1 MVRRK
6 NYKKI
11 IISLILIVLIV
22 TFLIFLY
29 FNNSS
34 SKNETKS
41 ETIENVTSLQN
52 DDNKYKSS
60 NITYQISDNILLSD
74 YKTINRFYYRVI
86 KDYQT
91 YLDTKDTFN
100 NILEVSEKDFENNF
114 MILVIIENMPV
125 NGLIFDNLSA
135 DDSSLTLNYVVNSS
149 DRDAQTGTSILVPN
163 DLYRDTINIEKTVPE
178 MKMTSYTN
186 IRELPKDY
194 SVEDAKKDNCLVIDM
209 KNHANYNLNNL
220 EDFIEKVKNKENA
233 EIRIYNYMGNDQIYI
248 YDITYS
254 NENKFFV
261 CEDRTRY
268 TSNKNNNSTYESYQ
282 INTDTITVAPSSIS
296 TTTLYTIEDEYES
309 LSFGIT
315 K

>member
-1 MVRRK
+1 M
-6 NYKKI
+6 KKI
-11 IISLILIVLIV
+11 IIFLILIVLIIGSLV
-22 TFLIFLY
+22 FLY

-34 SKNETKS
+34 SKNETETTS
-41 ETIENVTSLQN
+41 ENMEDVTSLQN
-52 DDNKYKSS
+52 DENKYKSS
-60 NITYQISDNILLSD
+60 NITYQINDNILLSD

-91 YLDTKDTFN
+91 YLDTKNNFN
-100 NILEVSEKDFENNF
+100 NILEVSEKDFEDNF
-114 MILVIIENMPV
+114 MILVITENVPV

-135 DDSSLTLNYVVNSS
+135 DDSSLTLNYVINSS
-149 DRDAQTGTSILVPN
+149 DRDTQTGTSILVSN
-163 DLYRDTINIEKTVPE
+163 ELYRDTINIEKTVPE

>member
-1 MVRRK
+1 M
-6 NYKKI
+6 KKI
-11 IISLILIVLIV
+11 IIFLILIVLIIGSLV
-22 TFLIFLY
+22 FLY
-29 FNNSS
+29 FNNNS
-34 SKNETKS
+34 SKNETETTS
-41 ETIENVTSLQN
+41 ENMENVTSLQN
-52 DDNKYKSS
+52 DENKYKSS
-60 NITYQISDNILLSD
+60 NITYQINDNILLSD

-91 YLDTKDTFN
+91 YLDTKDNFN
-100 NILEVSEKDFENNF
+100 NILEVSEKDFEDNF
-114 MILVIIENMPV
+114 MILVITENAPV

-149 DRDAQTGTSILVPN
+149 DRDAQTGTSILVSN

-209 KNHANYNLNNL
+209 KNHTNYNLNNL

-233 EIRIYNYMGNDQIYI
+233 EIRIYNYMGNEQIYI

-268 TSNKNNNSTYESYQ
+268 TSNKNNHFTYETYQ

-315 K
+315 EY

>member
-1 MVRRK
+1 M
-6 NYKKI
+6 KKI
-11 IISLILIVLIV
+11 IIFLILIVLIIGSLV
-22 TFLIFLY
+22 FLY

-34 SKNETKS
+34 SKNETETTS
-41 ETIENVTSLQN
+41 ENMENVTSLQN
-52 DDNKYKSS
+52 DENKYKSS
-60 NITYQISDNILLSD
+60 NITYQINDNILLSD

-91 YLDTKDTFN
+91 YLDTKNNFN

-114 MILVIIENMPV
+114 MILVITENAPV

-135 DDSSLTLNYVVNSS
+135 DDSSLTLNYVVNCS
-149 DRDAQTGTSILVPN
+149 DRDAQTGTSILVSN

-209 KNHANYNLNNL
+209 KNHTNYNLNNL

>member
-1 MVRRK
+1 M
-6 NYKKI
+6 KKI
-11 IISLILIVLIV
+11 IIFLILIVLIIGSLV
-22 TFLIFLY
+22 FLY

-34 SKNETKS
+34 SKNKTETTS
-41 ETIENVTSLQN
+41 ENTENVTSLQN
-52 DDNKYKSS
+52 DENKYKSS
-60 NITYQISDNILLSD
+60 NITYQINDNILLSD

-91 YLDTKDTFN
+91 YLDTKNNFN

-114 MILVIIENMPV
+114 MILVITENAPV

-135 DDSSLTLNYVVNSS
+135 DDSSLTLNYVINSS
-149 DRDAQTGTSILVPN
+149 DRNAQTGTSILVSN

-233 EIRIYNYMGNDQIYI
+233 EIRIYNYMGNEQIYI

-268 TSNKNNNSTYESYQ
+268 TSNKNNHFTYETYQ

-296 TTTLYTIEDEYES
+296 TTTLYTIEDDYES

-315 K
+315 EY

>member
-1 MVRRK
+1 M
-6 NYKKI
+6 KKI
-11 IISLILIVLIV
+11 IIFLILIVLIIGSLV
-22 TFLIFLY
+22 FLY

-34 SKNETKS
+34 SKNETETTS
-41 ETIENVTSLQN
+41 ENMEDVTSLQN
-52 DDNKYKSS
+52 DENKYKSS
-60 NITYQISDNILLSD
+60 NITYQINDNILLSD

-91 YLDTKDTFN
+91 YLDTKNNFN
-100 NILEVSEKDFENNF
+100 NILEVSEKDFEDNF
-114 MILVIIENMPV
+114 MILVIIENAPV

-149 DRDAQTGTSILVPN
+149 DRDAQTGTSILVSN

-268 TSNKNNNSTYESYQ
+268 TSNKNNHFTYETYQ

-296 TTTLYTIEDEYES
+296 TTTLYTIEDDYES

-315 K
+315 EY

>member
-1 MVRRK
+1 M
-6 NYKKI
+6 KKI
-11 IISLILIVLIV
+11 IIFLIIIVLIIGSLV
-22 TFLIFLY
+22 FLY

-34 SKNETKS
+34 SKNETTS
-41 ETIENVTSLQN
+41 ENTENVTSLQN
-52 DDNKYKSS
+52 DENKYTSS

-91 YLDTKDTFN
+91 YLDTKDNFN
-100 NILEVSEKDFENNF
+100 NILEVSEKDFEDNF
-114 MILVIIENMPV
+114 MILVIIENAPV

-149 DRDAQTGTSILVPN
+149 DRDAQTGTSILVSN

-178 MKMTSYTN
+178 MKMSSYTN

-209 KNHANYNLNNL
+209 KNNANYNLNNL

-233 EIRIYNYMGNDQIYI
+233 EIRIYNYIDNDQIYI

-268 TSNKNNNSTYESYQ
+268 TSNKNNHFTYETYQ

-315 K
+315 EY

>member
-1 MVRRK
+1 M
-6 NYKKI
+6 KKI
-11 IISLILIVLIV
+11 IIFLILIVLIIGSLV
-22 TFLIFLY
+22 FLY
-29 FNNSS
+29 FNNNS
-34 SKNETKS
+34 SKNETETTS
-41 ETIENVTSLQN
+41 ENTENVTSLQN
-52 DDNKYKSS
+52 DESKFTSS
-60 NITYQISDNILLSD
+60 NITYQINDNILLSD

-91 YLDTKDTFN
+91 YLDTKNNFN

-114 MILVIIENMPV
+114 MILVITENAPV

-135 DDSSLTLNYVVNSS
+135 DDSSLTLNYVINSS
-149 DRDAQTGTSILVPN
+149 DRDAQTGTSILVSN

-209 KNHANYNLNNL
+209 KNNANYNLNNL

-233 EIRIYNYMGNDQIYI
+233 EIRIYNYMGIDQIYI

>member
-1 MVRRK
+1 M
-6 NYKKI
+6 KKI
-11 IISLILIVLIV
+11 IIFLIIIVLIIGSLV
-22 TFLIFLY
+22 FLY

-34 SKNETKS
+34 SKNETTS
-41 ETIENVTSLQN
+41 ENTENVTSLQN
-52 DDNKYKSS
+52 DENKYTSS

-91 YLDTKDTFN
+91 YLDTKDNFN
-100 NILEVSEKDFENNF
+100 NILEVSEKDFEDNF
-114 MILVIIENMPV
+114 MILVIIENAPV

-149 DRDAQTGTSILVPN
+149 DRDAQTGTSILVSN
-163 DLYRDTINIEKTVPE
+163 ELYRDTINIEKTVPE

-209 KNHANYNLNNL
+209 KNNANYNLNNL

-233 EIRIYNYMGNDQIYI
+233 EIRIYNYMDNDQIYI

-268 TSNKNNNSTYESYQ
+268 TSNKNNHFTYETYQ
-282 INTDTITVAPSSIS
+282 INSDTITVAPSSIS

-315 K
+315 EY

>member
-1 MVRRK
+1 M
-6 NYKKI
+6 KKI
-11 IISLILIVLIV
+11 IIFLILIVLIIGSLV
-22 TFLIFLY
+22 FLY
-29 FNNSS
+29 FNNNS
-34 SKNETKS
+34 SKNETETTS
-41 ETIENVTSLQN
+41 ENMEDVTSLQN
-52 DDNKYKSS
+52 DKNKYKFS
-60 NITYQISDNILLSD
+60 NITYQINDNILLSD

-91 YLDTKDTFN
+91 YLDTKDNFN

-114 MILVIIENMPV
+114 MILVITENAPV

-149 DRDAQTGTSILVPN
+149 DRDAQTGTSILVSN

-233 EIRIYNYMGNDQIYI
+233 EIRIYNYMDNDQIYI

>member
-1 MVRRK
+1 M
-6 NYKKI
+6 KKI
-11 IISLILIVLIV
+11 IIFLILIVLIIGSLV
-22 TFLIFLY
+22 FLY
-29 FNNSS
+29 FNNNS
-34 SKNETKS
+34 SKNETETTS
-41 ETIENVTSLQN
+41 ENTENVTSLQN
-52 DDNKYKSS
+52 DENKYKSS

-91 YLDTKDTFN
+91 YLDSKDNFN

-114 MILVIIENMPV
+114 MILVITENAPV

-149 DRDAQTGTSILVPN
+149 DRDAQTGTSILVSN

-209 KNHANYNLNNL
+209 KNNANYNLNNL

-233 EIRIYNYMGNDQIYI
+233 EIRIYNYMDNDQIYI

-268 TSNKNNNSTYESYQ
+268 TSNKNNHFTYETYQ

-315 K
+315 EY

>member
-1 MVRRK
+1 M
-6 NYKKI
+6 KKI
-11 IISLILIVLIV
+11 IIFLIIIVLIIGSLV
-22 TFLIFLY
+22 FLY

-34 SKNETKS
+34 SKNETETTS
-41 ETIENVTSLQN
+41 ENMENVTSLQN
-52 DDNKYKSS
+52 DENKYKSS
-60 NITYQISDNILLSD
+60 NITYQINDNILLSD

-91 YLDTKDTFN
+91 YLDTKNNFN

-114 MILVIIENMPV
+114 MILVITENAPV

-149 DRDAQTGTSILVPN
+149 DRDAQTGTSILVSN

-268 TSNKNNNSTYESYQ
+268 TSNKNNHFTYETYQ

-296 TTTLYTIEDEYES
+296 TTTLYTIEDDYES

-315 K
+315 EY

>member
-1 MVRRK
+1 M
-6 NYKKI
+6 KKI
-11 IISLILIVLIV
+11 IIFLIIIVLIIGSLV
-22 TFLIFLY
+22 FLY

-34 SKNETKS
+34 SKNETTS
-41 ETIENVTSLQN
+41 ENTENVTSLQN
-52 DDNKYKSS
+52 DENKYKSS
-60 NITYQISDNILLSD
+60 NITYQIYDNILLSD

-91 YLDTKDTFN
+91 YLDTKDNFN
-100 NILEVSEKDFENNF
+100 NILEVSEKDFEDNF
-114 MILVIIENMPV
+114 MILVIIENAPV

-149 DRDAQTGTSILVPN
+149 DRDAQTGTSILVSN

-178 MKMTSYTN
+178 MKMSSYTN

-209 KNHANYNLNNL
+209 KNNANYNLNNL

-233 EIRIYNYMGNDQIYI
+233 EIRIYNYMGNNQLYI

-268 TSNKNNNSTYESYQ
+268 TSNKNNHFTYETYQ

>member
-1 MVRRK
+1 M
-6 NYKKI
+6 KKI
-11 IISLILIVLIV
+11 IIFLILIVLIIGSLV
-22 TFLIFLY
+22 FLY

-34 SKNETKS
+34 SKNETETTS
-41 ETIENVTSLQN
+41 ENMENVTSLQN
-52 DDNKYKSS
+52 DESKYKSS
-60 NITYQISDNILLSD
+60 NITYQINDNILLSD

-86 KDYQT
+86 KDYQS
-91 YLDTKDTFN
+91 YLDTKNNFN
-100 NILEVSEKDFENNF
+100 NILEVSEKDFEDNF
-114 MILVIIENMPV
+114 MILVITENAPV

-149 DRDAQTGTSILVPN
+149 DRDAQTGTSILVSN

-209 KNHANYNLNNL
+209 KNNANYNLNNL
-220 EDFIEKVKNKENA
+220 EDFIERVKNKENA

-268 TSNKNNNSTYESYQ
+268 TSNKNNHFTYETYQ

>member
-1 MVRRK
+1 M
-6 NYKKI
+6 KKI
-11 IISLILIVLIV
+11 IIFLILIVLIIGSLV
-22 TFLIFLY
+22 FLY

-34 SKNETKS
+34 SKNETETTS
-41 ETIENVTSLQN
+41 ENTENVTSLQN
-52 DDNKYKSS
+52 DENKYKSS
-60 NITYQISDNILLSD
+60 NITYQINDNILLSD

-91 YLDTKDTFN
+91 YLDTKDNFN
-100 NILEVSEKDFENNF
+100 NILEVSEKDFEDNF

-149 DRDAQTGTSILVPN
+149 DRDAQTGTSILVSN

-233 EIRIYNYMGNDQIYI
+233 EIRIYNYMGNNQIYI

-268 TSNKNNNSTYESYQ
+268 TSNKNNHFTYETYQ

>member
-1 MVRRK
+1 M
-6 NYKKI
+6 KKI
-11 IISLILIVLIV
+11 IIFLILIVLIIAS
-22 TFLIFLY
+22 LIFLY

-34 SKNETKS
+34 SKNETETTS
-41 ETIENVTSLQN
+41 ENMENVTSLQN
-52 DDNKYKSS
+52 DENKYKSS
-60 NITYQISDNILLSD
+60 NITYQINDNILLSD

-91 YLDTKDTFN
+91 YLDTKNNFN

-114 MILVIIENMPV
+114 MILVITENAPV

-135 DDSSLTLNYVVNSS
+135 DDSSLTLNYVINSS
-149 DRDAQTGTSILVPN
+149 DRDAQTGTSILVSN

-233 EIRIYNYMGNDQIYI
+233 EIRIYNYMDNDQIYI

-268 TSNKNNNSTYESYQ
+268 TSNKNNHFTYETYQ

-315 K
+315 EY

>member
-1 MVRRK
+1 M
-6 NYKKI
+6 KKI
-11 IISLILIVLIV
+11 IIFLILIVLIIAS
-22 TFLIFLY
+22 LIFLY
-29 FNNSS
+29 FNNNS
-34 SKNETKS
+34 SKNKTETTS
-41 ETIENVTSLQN
+41 ENMENVTSLQN
-52 DDNKYKSS
+52 DENKYKSS
-60 NITYQISDNILLSD
+60 NITYQINDNILLSD

-91 YLDTKDTFN
+91 YLDTKDNFN

-114 MILVIIENMPV
+114 MVLVIIENAPV

-149 DRDAQTGTSILVPN
+149 DRDTQTGTSILVSN

-209 KNHANYNLNNL
+209 KNHTNYNLNNL

-233 EIRIYNYMGNDQIYI
+233 EIRIYNYMGNEQIYI

-315 K
+315 EY

>member
-1 MVRRK
+1 M
-6 NYKKI
+6 KKI
-11 IISLILIVLIV
+11 IIFLILIVLIIGSLV
-22 TFLIFLY
+22 FLY
-29 FNNSS
+29 FNNNS
-34 SKNETKS
+34 SKNETETTS
-41 ETIENVTSLQN
+41 ENMEDVTSLQN
-52 DDNKYKSS
+52 DENKYKSS
-60 NITYQISDNILLSD
+60 NITYQINDNILLSD

-91 YLDTKDTFN
+91 YLDTKNNFN

-149 DRDAQTGTSILVPN
+149 DRDAQTGTSILVSN

-194 SVEDAKKDNCLVIDM
+194 SVEDAKKDDCLVIDM

-233 EIRIYNYMGNDQIYI
+233 EIRIYNYMGNNQIYI

-268 TSNKNNNSTYESYQ
+268 TSNKNNNSTYETYQ

-315 K
+315 EY

>member
-1 MVRRK
+1 M
-6 NYKKI
+6 KKI
-11 IISLILIVLIV
+11 IIFLILIVLIIGSLV
-22 TFLIFLY
+22 FLY

-34 SKNETKS
+34 SKNETETTS
-41 ETIENVTSLQN
+41 ENTENVTSLQN
-52 DDNKYKSS
+52 DENKYKSS

-91 YLDTKDTFN
+91 YLDTKDNFN
-100 NILEVSEKDFENNF
+100 NILEVSEKDFEDNF
-114 MILVIIENMPV
+114 IILVIIENAPV

-149 DRDAQTGTSILVPN
+149 DRDAQTGTSILVSN

-268 TSNKNNNSTYESYQ
+268 TSNKNNHFTYETYQ

-315 K
+315 KY

>member
-1 MVRRK
+1 M
-6 NYKKI
+6 KKI
-11 IISLILIVLIV
+11 IIFLILIVLIIGSLV
-22 TFLIFLY
+22 FLY

-34 SKNETKS
+34 SKNETETTS
-41 ETIENVTSLQN
+41 ENMENITSLQN
-52 DDNKYKSS
+52 DENKYKSS
-60 NITYQISDNILLSD
+60 NITYQINDNILLSD

-91 YLDTKDTFN
+91 YLDTKDNFN
-100 NILEVSEKDFENNF
+100 NILEVSEKDFEDNF
-114 MILVIIENMPV
+114 MILVIIENVPV

-149 DRDAQTGTSILVPN
+149 DRDAQTGTSILVSN

-209 KNHANYNLNNL
+209 KNNANYNLNNL

-233 EIRIYNYMGNDQIYI
+233 EIRIYNYMDNDQIYI

-268 TSNKNNNSTYESYQ
+268 TSNKNNHFTYETYQ

-315 K
+315 EY

>member
-1 MVRRK
+1 M
-6 NYKKI
+6 KKI
-11 IISLILIVLIV
+11 IIFLILIVLIIGSLV
-22 TFLIFLY
+22 FLY

-34 SKNETKS
+34 SKNETETTS
-41 ETIENVTSLQN
+41 ENTENVTSLQN
-52 DDNKYKSS
+52 DENKYKSS

-91 YLDTKDTFN
+91 YLDTKNNFN

-114 MILVIIENMPV
+114 MILVITENAPV

-149 DRDAQTGTSILVPN
+149 DRDAQTGTSILVSN

-233 EIRIYNYMGNDQIYI
+233 EIRIYNYMGNNQIYI

-268 TSNKNNNSTYESYQ
+268 TSNKNNHFTYETYQ

-315 K
+315 KY

>member
-1 MVRRK
+1 M
-6 NYKKI
+6 KKI
-11 IISLILIVLIV
+11 IIFLILIVLIIGSLV
-22 TFLIFLY
+22 FLY

-34 SKNETKS
+34 SKNKTETTS
-41 ETIENVTSLQN
+41 ENTENVTSLQN
-52 DDNKYKSS
+52 DENKYKSS
-60 NITYQISDNILLSD
+60 NITYQINDNILLSD

-91 YLDTKDTFN
+91 YLDTKDNFN

-149 DRDAQTGTSILVPN
+149 DRDAQTGTSILVSN

-268 TSNKNNNSTYESYQ
+268 TSNKNNHFTYETYQ

-315 K
+315 EY

>member
-1 MVRRK
+1 M
-6 NYKKI
+6 KKI
-11 IISLILIVLIV
+11 IIFLILIVLIIGSLV
-22 TFLIFLY
+22 FLY

-34 SKNETKS
+34 SKNETETTS
-41 ETIENVTSLQN
+41 ENMENVTSLQN
-52 DDNKYKSS
+52 DENKYKSS
-60 NITYQISDNILLSD
+60 NITYQINDNILLSD

-91 YLDTKDTFN
+91 YLDTKDNFN
-100 NILEVSEKDFENNF
+100 NILEVSEKDFEDNF
-114 MILVIIENMPV
+114 MILVITENAPV

-149 DRDAQTGTSILVPN
+149 DRDAQTGTSILVSN

-209 KNHANYNLNNL
+209 KNNANYNLNNL

-268 TSNKNNNSTYESYQ
+268 TSNKNNHFTYETYQ

-315 K
+315 EY

>member
-1 MVRRK
+1 M
-6 NYKKI
+6 KKI
-11 IISLILIVLIV
+11 IIFLILIVLIIGSLV
-22 TFLIFLY
+22 FLY

-34 SKNETKS
+34 SKNETETTS
-41 ETIENVTSLQN
+41 ENMENVTSLQN
-52 DDNKYKSS
+52 DENKYKSS
-60 NITYQISDNILLSD
+60 NITYQINDNILLSD

-91 YLDTKDTFN
+91 YLDTKNNFN

-114 MILVIIENMPV
+114 MLLVITENAPV

-135 DDSSLTLNYVVNSS
+135 DDYSLTLNYVVNSS
-149 DRDAQTGTSILVPN
+149 DRDAQTGTSILVSN

-268 TSNKNNNSTYESYQ
+268 TSNKNNHFTYETYQ

-315 K
+315 EY

>member
-1 MVRRK
+1 M
-6 NYKKI
+6 KKI
-11 IISLILIVLIV
+11 IIFLILIVLIIGSLV
-22 TFLIFLY
+22 FLY
-29 FNNSS
+29 FNNNS
-34 SKNETKS
+34 SKNETETTS
-41 ETIENVTSLQN
+41 ENMEDVTSLQN
-52 DDNKYKSS
+52 DENKYKSS
-60 NITYQISDNILLSD
+60 NITYQINDNILLSD

-91 YLDTKDTFN
+91 YLDTKDNFN
-100 NILEVSEKDFENNF
+100 NILEVSEKDFEDNF

-149 DRDAQTGTSILVPN
+149 DRDAQTGTSILVSN
-163 DLYRDTINIEKTVPE
+163 ELYRDTINIEKTVPE

-233 EIRIYNYMGNDQIYI
+233 EIRIYNYMDNDQIYI

>member
-1 MVRRK
+1 M
-6 NYKKI
+6 KKI
-11 IISLILIVLIV
+11 IIFLILIVLIIGSLV
-22 TFLIFLY
+22 FLY
-29 FNNSS
+29 FNNNS
-34 SKNETKS
+34 SKNETETTS
-41 ETIENVTSLQN
+41 ENTENVTSLQN
-52 DDNKYKSS
+52 DENKYKSS

-91 YLDTKDTFN
+91 YLDTKNNFN

-114 MILVIIENMPV
+114 MILVITENAPV

-149 DRDAQTGTSILVPN
+149 DRDTQTGTSILVSN

-194 SVEDAKKDNCLVIDM
+194 SVEDAKKDDCLVIDM

-233 EIRIYNYMGNDQIYI
+233 EIRIYNYMDNDQIYI

-268 TSNKNNNSTYESYQ
+268 TSNKNNHFTYETYQ

-315 K
+315 EY

>member
-1 MVRRK
+1 M
-6 NYKKI
+6 KKI
-11 IISLILIVLIV
+11 IIFLILIVLIIGSLV
-22 TFLIFLY
+22 FLY

-34 SKNETKS
+34 SKNETETTS
-41 ETIENVTSLQN
+41 ENTENVTSLQN
-52 DDNKYKSS
+52 DENKYKSS
-60 NITYQISDNILLSD
+60 NITYQINDNILLSD

-91 YLDTKDTFN
+91 YLDTKDNFN
-100 NILEVSEKDFENNF
+100 NILEVSEKDFEDNF
-114 MILVIIENMPV
+114 MILVIIENVPV

-149 DRDAQTGTSILVPN
+149 DRDAQTGTSILVSN

-209 KNHANYNLNNL
+209 KNNANYNLNNL

-233 EIRIYNYMGNDQIYI
+233 EIRIYNYMDNDQIYI

-268 TSNKNNNSTYESYQ
+268 TSNKNNHFTYETYQ

>member
-1 MVRRK
+1 M
-6 NYKKI
+6 KKI
-11 IISLILIVLIV
+11 IIFLILIVLIIGSLV
-22 TFLIFLY
+22 FLY
-29 FNNSS
+29 FNNNS
-34 SKNETKS
+34 SKNETETTS
-41 ETIENVTSLQN
+41 ENTENVTSLQN
-52 DDNKYKSS
+52 DENKYKSS
-60 NITYQISDNILLSD
+60 NITYQINDNILLSD

-91 YLDTKDTFN
+91 YLDTKDNFN
-100 NILEVSEKDFENNF
+100 NILEVSEKDFEDNF
-114 MILVIIENMPV
+114 MILVITENAPV

-135 DDSSLTLNYVVNSS
+135 DDSSLTLNYVINSS
-149 DRDAQTGTSILVPN
+149 DRDAQTGTSILVSN

-209 KNHANYNLNNL
+209 KNHTNYNLNNL

-268 TSNKNNNSTYESYQ
+268 TSNKNNHFTYETYQ

-315 K
+315 EY

>member
-1 MVRRK
+1 M
-6 NYKKI
+6 KKI
-11 IISLILIVLIV
+11 IIFLILIVLIIGSLV
-22 TFLIFLY
+22 FLY

-34 SKNETKS
+34 SKNETETTS
-41 ETIENVTSLQN
+41 ENTENVTSLQN
-52 DDNKYKSS
+52 DENKYKSS

-91 YLDTKDTFN
+91 YLDTKDNFN
-100 NILEVSEKDFENNF
+100 NILEVSEKDFEDNF
-114 MILVIIENMPV
+114 IILVIIENAPV

-149 DRDAQTGTSILVPN
+149 DRDAQTGTSILVSN

-233 EIRIYNYMGNDQIYI
+233 EIRIYNYMGNNQIYI

-268 TSNKNNNSTYESYQ
+268 TSNKNNHFTYETYQ

-315 K
+315 KY

>member
-1 MVRRK
+1 M
-6 NYKKI
+6 KKI
-11 IISLILIVLIV
+11 IIFLIIIVLIIGSLV
-22 TFLIFLY
+22 FLY
-29 FNNSS
+29 FNNNS
-34 SKNETKS
+34 SKNETETTS
-41 ETIENVTSLQN
+41 ENMEDVTSLQN
-52 DDNKYKSS
+52 DENKYKSS
-60 NITYQISDNILLSD
+60 NITYQINDNILLSD

-91 YLDTKDTFN
+91 YLDTKNNFN

-114 MILVIIENMPV
+114 MILVITENAPV

-149 DRDAQTGTSILVPN
+149 GRDAQTGTSILVSN

-209 KNHANYNLNNL
+209 KNHTNYNLNNL

>member
-1 MVRRK
+1 M
-6 NYKKI
+6 KKI
-11 IISLILIVLIV
+11 IIFLILIVLIIGSLV
-22 TFLIFLY
+22 FLY

-34 SKNETKS
+34 SKNETETTS
-41 ETIENVTSLQN
+41 ENMENVTSLQN
-52 DDNKYKSS
+52 DENKYKSS
-60 NITYQISDNILLSD
+60 NITYQINDNILLSD

-91 YLDTKDTFN
+91 YLDTKDNFN
-100 NILEVSEKDFENNF
+100 NILEVSEKDFEDNF
-114 MILVIIENMPV
+114 MILVITENAPV

-135 DDSSLTLNYVVNSS
+135 DDSSLTLNYVINSS
-149 DRDAQTGTSILVPN
+149 DRDTQTGTSILVSN
-163 DLYRDTINIEKTVPE
+163 ELYRDTINIEKTVPE

-233 EIRIYNYMGNDQIYI
+233 EIRIYNYMDNDQIYI

>member
-1 MVRRK
+1 M
-6 NYKKI
+6 KKI
-11 IISLILIVLIV
+11 IIFLILIVLIIGSLV
-22 TFLIFLY
+22 FLY

-34 SKNETKS
+34 SKNETETTS
-41 ETIENVTSLQN
+41 ENMENITSLQN
-52 DDNKYKSS
+52 DENKYKSS
-60 NITYQISDNILLSD
+60 NITYQINDNILLSD

-91 YLDTKDTFN
+91 YLDTKDNFN
-100 NILEVSEKDFENNF
+100 NILEVSEKDFEDNF
-114 MILVIIENMPV
+114 MILVITENAPV

-135 DDSSLTLNYVVNSS
+135 DDSSLTLNYVINSS
-149 DRDAQTGTSILVPN
+149 DRDAQTGTSILVSN

-233 EIRIYNYMGNDQIYI
+233 EIRIYNYMGNNQIYI

-268 TSNKNNNSTYESYQ
+268 TSNKNNHFTYETYQ

-296 TTTLYTIEDEYES
+296 TTTLYTIEDDYES

-315 K
+315 EY

>member
-1 MVRRK
+1 M
-6 NYKKI
+6 KKI
-11 IISLILIVLIV
+11 IIFLILIVLIIGSLV
-22 TFLIFLY
+22 FLY
-29 FNNSS
+29 FNNNS
-34 SKNETKS
+34 SKNETETTS
-41 ETIENVTSLQN
+41 ENMEDVTSLQN
-52 DDNKYKSS
+52 DENKYKSS
-60 NITYQISDNILLSD
+60 NITYQINDNILLSD

-91 YLDTKDTFN
+91 YLDTKDNFN

-114 MILVIIENMPV
+114 MILVITENMPV

-149 DRDAQTGTSILVPN
+149 DRDAQTGTSILVSN

-233 EIRIYNYMGNDQIYI
+233 EIRIYNYMGNNQIYI

-268 TSNKNNNSTYESYQ
+268 TSNKNNNSTYETYQ

-315 K
+315 KY

>member
-1 MVRRK
+1 M
-6 NYKKI
+6 KKI
-11 IISLILIVLIV
+11 IIFLILIVLIIGSLV
-22 TFLIFLY
+22 FLY

-34 SKNETKS
+34 SKNETETTS
-41 ETIENVTSLQN
+41 ENMENVTSLQN
-52 DDNKYKSS
+52 DENKYKSS
-60 NITYQISDNILLSD
+60 NITYQINDNILLSD

-91 YLDTKDTFN
+91 YLDTKDNFN
-100 NILEVSEKDFENNF
+100 NILEVSEKDFEDNF

-149 DRDAQTGTSILVPN
+149 DRDAQTGTSILVSN
-163 DLYRDTINIEKTVPE
+163 ELYRDTINIEKTVPE

-209 KNHANYNLNNL
+209 KNNANYNLNNL

-268 TSNKNNNSTYESYQ
+268 TSNKNNHFTYETYQ
-282 INTDTITVAPSSIS
+282 INTDTITVSPSSIS

>member
-1 MVRRK
+1 M
-6 NYKKI
+6 KKI
-11 IISLILIVLIV
+11 IIFLILIVLIIGSLV
-22 TFLIFLY
+22 FLY
-29 FNNSS
+29 FNNNS
-34 SKNETKS
+34 SKNETETTS
-41 ETIENVTSLQN
+41 ENTENVTSLQN
-52 DDNKYKSS
+52 DENKYKSS
-60 NITYQISDNILLSD
+60 NITYQINDNILLSD

-91 YLDTKDTFN
+91 YLDTKDNFN
-100 NILEVSEKDFENNF
+100 NILEVSEKDFEDNF

-149 DRDAQTGTSILVPN
+149 DRDAQTGTSILVSN

-209 KNHANYNLNNL
+209 KNNANYNLNNL

-309 LSFGIT
+309 LSFGT
-315 K
+315 TEY

>member
-1 MVRRK
+1 M
-6 NYKKI
+6 KKI
-11 IISLILIVLIV
+11 IIFLILIVLIIGSLV
-22 TFLIFLY
+22 FLY

-34 SKNETKS
+34 SKNETETTS
-41 ETIENVTSLQN
+41 ENTENVTSLQN
-52 DDNKYKSS
+52 DENKYKSS
-60 NITYQISDNILLSD
+60 NITYQIYDNILLSD

-91 YLDTKDTFN
+91 YLDTKDNFN
-100 NILEVSEKDFENNF
+100 NILEVSEKDFEDNF
-114 MILVIIENMPV
+114 MILVIVENAPV

-149 DRDAQTGTSILVPN
+149 DRDAQTGTSILVSN

-209 KNHANYNLNNL
+209 KNHTNYNFNNL

-233 EIRIYNYMGNDQIYI
+233 EIRIYNYMDNDQIYI

-268 TSNKNNNSTYESYQ
+268 TSNKNNHFTYETYQ

>member
-1 MVRRK
+1 M
-6 NYKKI
+6 KKI
-11 IISLILIVLIV
+11 IIFLILIVLIIGSLV
-22 TFLIFLY
+22 FLY

-34 SKNETKS
+34 SKNETETTS
-41 ETIENVTSLQN
+41 ENMENVTSLQN
-52 DDNKYKSS
+52 DESKYKSS
-60 NITYQISDNILLSD
+60 NITYQINDNILLSD

-86 KDYQT
+86 KDYQS
-91 YLDTKDTFN
+91 YLDTKNNFN
-100 NILEVSEKDFENNF
+100 NILEVSEKDFEDNF
-114 MILVIIENMPV
+114 MILVITENAPV

-135 DDSSLTLNYVVNSS
+135 DDSSLTLNYVINSS
-149 DRDAQTGTSILVPN
+149 DRDAQTGTSILVSN

-209 KNHANYNLNNL
+209 KNNANYNLNNL
-220 EDFIEKVKNKENA
+220 EDFIGKVKNKENA
-233 EIRIYNYMGNDQIYI
+233 EIRIYNYMDNDQIYI

-309 LSFGIT
+309 LSFGT
-315 K
+315 TEY

>member
-1 MVRRK
+1 M
-6 NYKKI
+6 KKI
-11 IISLILIVLIV
+11 IIFLILIVLIIGSLV
-22 TFLIFLY
+22 FLY

-34 SKNETKS
+34 SKNETETTS
-41 ETIENVTSLQN
+41 ENTENVTSLQN
-52 DDNKYKSS
+52 DENKYKSS
-60 NITYQISDNILLSD
+60 NITYQIYDNILLSD

-91 YLDTKDTFN
+91 YLDTKNNFN

-114 MILVIIENMPV
+114 MILVITENAPV

-149 DRDAQTGTSILVPN
+149 DRDAQTGTSILVSN

-233 EIRIYNYMGNDQIYI
+233 EIRIYNYMDNDQIYI

>member
-1 MVRRK
+1 M
-6 NYKKI
+6 KKI
-11 IISLILIVLIV
+11 IIFLILIVLIIGSLV
-22 TFLIFLY
+22 FLY
-29 FNNSS
+29 FNNNS
-34 SKNETKS
+34 SKNETETTS
-41 ETIENVTSLQN
+41 ENMEDVTSLQN
-52 DDNKYKSS
+52 DENKYKSS

-91 YLDTKDTFN
+91 YLDTKDNFN
-100 NILEVSEKDFENNF
+100 NILEVSEKDFEDNF
-114 MILVIIENMPV
+114 MILVIIENAPV

-149 DRDAQTGTSILVPN
+149 DRDAQTGTSILVSN
-163 DLYRDTINIEKTVPE
+163 DLYRDTINIEKTVPD
-178 MKMTSYTN
+178 MKMSSYTN

-209 KNHANYNLNNL
+209 KNNANYNLNNL

-233 EIRIYNYMGNDQIYI
+233 EIRIYNYMDNDQIYI

-268 TSNKNNNSTYESYQ
+268 TSNKNNHFTYETYQ

-315 K
+315 EY

>member
-1 MVRRK
+1 M
-6 NYKKI
+6 KKI
-11 IISLILIVLIV
+11 IIFLIIIVLIIGSLV
-22 TFLIFLY
+22 FLY

-34 SKNETKS
+34 SKNETTS
-41 ETIENVTSLQN
+41 ENTENVTSLQN
-52 DDNKYKSS
+52 DENKYTSS

-91 YLDTKDTFN
+91 YLDTKDNFN
-100 NILEVSEKDFENNF
+100 NILEVSEKDFEDNF
-114 MILVIIENMPV
+114 MILVIIENAPV

-149 DRDAQTGTSILVPN
+149 DRDAQTGTSILVSN

-178 MKMTSYTN
+178 MKMSSYTN

-209 KNHANYNLNNL
+209 KNNANYNLNNL

-233 EIRIYNYMGNDQIYI
+233 EIRIYNYMDNDQIYI

-268 TSNKNNNSTYESYQ
+268 TSNKNNHFTYETYQ
-282 INTDTITVAPSSIS
+282 INSDTITVAPSSIS

-315 K
+315 EY

>member
-1 MVRRK
+1 M
-6 NYKKI
+6 KKI
-11 IISLILIVLIV
+11 IIFLIIIVLIIGSLV
-22 TFLIFLY
+22 FLY
-29 FNNSS
+29 FNNNS
-34 SKNETKS
+34 SKNETETTS
-41 ETIENVTSLQN
+41 ENMEDVTSLQN
-52 DDNKYKSS
+52 DENKYKSS
-60 NITYQISDNILLSD
+60 NITYQINDNILLSD

-91 YLDTKDTFN
+91 YLDTKDNFN

-114 MILVIIENMPV
+114 MILVITENAPV

-149 DRDAQTGTSILVPN
+149 DRDAQTGTSILVSN

-209 KNHANYNLNNL
+209 KNHTNYNLNNL

-233 EIRIYNYMGNDQIYI
+233 EIRIYNYMDNDQIYI

-315 K
+315 EY